1 MIPFLTNNLG
11 TLKRLGVVL
20 VVGYFLFQYGEG
32 QKAIKANEALEA
44 QVRTYVDA
52 AADRALIAKAE
63 SARLAAEQT
72 DKLTFGRLS
81 DEALADPSAA
91 AYSLG
96 VRSIDRLNAI
106 R

>member
-20 VVGYFLFQYGEG
+20 VAGYFLFQYGEG
-32 QKAIKANEALEA
+32 QKAIKANEALKT
-44 QVRTYVDA
+44 QLQTYQDA
-52 AADRALIAKAE
+52 AADRALAAKAE
-63 SARLAAEQT
+63 AARLAAEQQ
-72 DKLTFGRLS
+72 DRLNFGRLT
-81 DEALADPSAA
+81 DEASADPTAG